1 MIGEDDAFPRARDGV
16 SDLTQDQLRFA
27 DVDGVQGGGEIEEL
41 EVRANRLLERI
52 VALPAQTQTGR
63 AAKVRTL
70 LSFALGPD
78 WRGAEQDLDYDIALA
93 RAVLGEFAG
102 MSPQE
107 LAAV

>member
-1 MIGEDDAFPRARDGV
+1 V
-16 SDLTQDQLRFA
+16 
-27 DVDGVQGGGEIEEL
+27 EIEEL